1 MSCDEGRSWPVSRTI
16 YPGSLAYTAIE
27 VLADGEIVVL
37 FQRDGYKKL
46 TLARFGLRWLEA
58 AK

>member
-1 MSCDEGRSWPVSRTI
+1 MSYDEGRSWPVSRTI
-16 YPGSLAYTAIE
+16 TAIE

-37 FQRDGYKKL
+37 FERDGYKKL
-46 TLARFGLRWLEA
+46 TLARFGLPWLEV

>member
-1 MSCDEGRSWPVSRTI
+1 MSRTI
-16 YPGSLAYTAIE
+16 YPGSSAYTAIE

-37 FQRDGYKKL
+37 FERDGYKKL

>member
-1 MSCDEGRSWPVSRTI
+1 MAR
-16 YPGSLAYTAIE
+16 LAAQCARNPEQLSAIE

-37 FQRDGYKKL
+37 FERDGYKKL
-46 TLARFGLRWLEA
+46 TLARFGLQWLET